1 MKAIVLNSFGSVDN
15 LFIMQVNDL
24 SPEPDEVL
32 IGVQAVAINFVD
44 LLVIEG
50 KYQFLPKLPFSPGK
64 GPVGVVLKCGDAV
77 TGLKVGDRVLAMAE
91 QGGYSE
97 QTLVAANQCY
107 QLPENIS
114 YLSAA
119 SMSLSYDTAWFALRE
134 RGRIAMG
141 ETVLVLGAS
150 GAVGFACVQLAK
162 AMGAKHVMAGVAS
175 TASGEIA
182 KQAGADQIID
192 LSGSN
197 LRESLRE
204 QVLAGTNGHG
214 ADVVVDMLGDE
225 IFAAAVR
232 AVAWCGRLVV
242 VGFAAGAI
250 PTLKMNY
257 VLLKNI
263 EVSGLQISDYR
274 KRKPELVR
282 RCFDEIFAFFSSN
295 KIQAAPWVEFGFADY
310 RKAIRAVADRQLK
323 KRVLLVHQPQKGL
336 TP

>member
-1 MKAIVLNSFGSVDN
+1 MKAIVLKEFGSVDN
-15 LFIMQVNDL
+15 LAIEQVDDL
-24 SPEPDEVL
+24 DPGPDEVVV
-32 IGVQAVAINFVD
+32 GVQAVAINFVD

-64 GPVGVVLKCGDAV
+64 GPSGVVLKCGEGV
-77 TGLKVGDRVLAMAE
+77 TSLKVGDRVLAMAE

-97 QTLVAANQCY
+97 QALVAANQCY
-107 QLPENIS
+107 RLPDS
-114 YLSAA
+114 MSFLSAA
-119 SMSLSYDTAWFALRE
+119 SMSLSYDTAWFALLE
-134 RGRIAMG
+134 RGRISAG

-175 TASGEIA
+175 VHSGEIA

-192 LSGSN
+192 LSDSN

-204 QVLAGTNGHG
+204 QVYAGTDGHG
-214 ADVVVDMLGDE
+214 ADVVIDMLGDD
-225 IFAAAVR
+225 IFAAAIR
-232 AVAWCGRLVV
+232 TVAWCGRLVV

-282 RCFDEIFAFFSSN
+282 HCFEEIFSFFSEK
-295 KIQAAPWVEFGFADY
+295 KIHAMPWVEFGFANY
-310 RKAIRAVADRQLK
+310 REAIRAVADRRLK
-323 KRVLLVHQPQKGL
+323 KRVLLVQQP
-336 TP
+336 